1 VSSTLPAPA
10 PANAAK
16 SGQAESSPRVS
27 GRFLHRVFC
36 FPVALSGLLF
46 ALAALTVR
54 GRFDDPDMWWHL
66 RMGQTIWTNHA
77 IPKVDLFS
85 YTANHHPIVPHEWLS
100 QALIFGAWRWGGFS
114 GLAFWLCFFSTLL
127 LIAGYLLCS
136 LYSANAKVGF
146 VGAVAIWLF
155 ATTGFAVRPH
165 MLGYLFLIV
174 ELILIHLGRTRNPHW
189 FFWLP
194 PLFALWINCHGSFF
208 LGILVLGLFIFTSML
223 RFRAGS
229 LVSLAW
235 NPDCRRKLILATI
248 FSMAALFLNPAG
260 IKQILYPLD
269 AMLNQRVTL
278 GIVEEY
284 QPLQLVEA
292 RGIVMVAMLGCILL
306 LPVIRRSEIFFDEL
320 LLLILGAWLAA
331 SHKRL
336 IFVFGILA
344 APVLSRQLSA
354 MWEGYDAAKDRV
366 WPNAVFVGVSLLT
379 AILAFPNR
387 QNLEAQVVAGSP
399 VKALEFTKT
408 HNLAGPMLNDFVY
421 GGYLMW
427 AAPEYPVFV
436 DGRSDIYEWT
446 GVLAEFSDWSNLQT
460 DPNALL
466 NKYGV
471 QFCLISNRSPM
482 ARVLPLLHGWK
493 AVYSDQNSLVFQ
505 RITRAHVESTMQ
517 IPSQNSNPTAN
528 PAHLPTR

>member
-1 VSSTLPAPA
+1 VSTTLPVPA
-10 PANAAK
+10 AANVVKPELAK
-16 SGQAESSPRVS
+16 ISRSVLSRLS
-27 GRFLHRVFC
+27 RRVFC
-36 FPVALSGLLF
+36 FPVALAGLLS
-46 ALAALTVR
+46 ALAVLTVR

-66 RMGQTIWTNHA
+66 KMGQTIWTTHA

-85 YTANHHPIVPHEWLS
+85 YTTNHHSIVPHEWLS
-100 QALIFGAWRWGGFS
+100 QVLIFSAWRWGGFF
-114 GLAFWLCFFSTLL
+114 GLMFWLCFSAALL

-165 MLGYLFLIV
+165 MLGYLFLLA
-174 ELILIHLGRTRNPHW
+174 ELILIHLGRTRNPNW

-194 PLFALWINCHGSFF
+194 PLFVLWINCHGSFF
-208 LGILVLGLFIFTSML
+208 LGILVLGLFIFTSIF

-235 NPDCRRKLILATI
+235 TPDCRRKLIMATI

-278 GIVEEY
+278 SMVDEY
-284 QPLQLVEA
+284 QPLQLVET
-292 RGIVMVAMLGCILL
+292 RGIAMVAMLGCILL

-336 IFVFGILA
+336 LFVFGILA

-354 MWEGYDAAKDRV
+354 MWDGYDAAKDRV
-366 WPNAVFVGVSLLT
+366 WPNAVFVGVSLLSV
-379 AILAFPNR
+379 ILAFPNR

-399 VKALEFTKT
+399 VKALEFART
-408 HNLAGPMLNDFVY
+408 HSLTGPMLNDFVY

-427 AAPEYPVFV
+427 ADPDYPVFV

-446 GVLAEFSDWSNLQT
+446 GVLAEFRDWSNLQR
-460 DPNALL
+460 DPNTLL

-471 QFCLISNRSPM
+471 QFCLISNQSPM
-482 ARVLPLLHGWK
+482 ARVMPLLQGWK
-493 AVYSDQNSLVFQ
+493 AVYSDHNSLIFQ
-505 RITRAHVESTMQ
+505 RVAPMREESAMQ
-517 IPSQNSNPTAN
+517 TPHQSQTSAAN
-528 PAHLPTR
+528 PANSPTR